1 MSNVQAP
8 ETLTKLHRDPS
19 LAIQMAANA
28 VIRYLRE
35 SGIDGAE
42 ERRWW
47 ITQVFNSVMERE
59 LHARS
64 DNPQQQQD

>member
-1 MSNVQAP
+1 
-8 ETLTKLHRDPS
+8 
-19 LAIQMAANA
+19 MATNA
-28 VIRYLRE
+28 VLSYLHNSNIE
-35 SGIDGAE
+35 GAE

-47 ITQVFNSVMERE
+47 IAQVFNSVMERE

>member
-1 MSNVQAP
+1 MSDVQPP
-8 ETLTKLHRDPS
+8 EPLGELHRDPS

-28 VIRYLRE
+28 VLSYLRDSNIE
-35 SGIDGAE
+35 GVE

-59 LHARS
+59 
-64 DNPQQQQD
+64 QQS